1 MEARTKQAV
10 LRLFRLTRALP
21 QTFEAQTIRKQ
32 VVRSASSVGAN
43 YRAAQRS
50 RSKAEF
56 KAKLGIVEEEA
67 DETCFW
73 LELVIEDEALP
84 ATKVEPL
91 LQEFNEITAIVS
103 ASLRTIKA
111 ADKA

>member
-1 MEARTKQAV
+1 METRTKRAV

-21 QTFEAQTIRKQ
+21 QTVEAQTIRRQ

-84 ATKVEPL
+84 ASKVEPL
-91 LQEFNEITAIVS
+91 LKEFNEIVAIVS
-103 ASLRTIKA
+103 ASLRTLKSNA
-111 ADKA
+111 KS